1 MKNTKQTQH
10 NLVKNKNR
18 KDAFEHVFYLFS
30 LSGIF
35 IKSNTKLKQRRV
47 LFSTFNKVK
56 NICVNIVLVYCLFI
70 SVSYIFSLE
79 CSLRLKIAYLTMDL
93 LCIINRAYLCR
104 HIKKLKNLTKITNE
118 NAKKSLSKTP
128 SKKHLIYFW
137 SLTTNLAFLLMCL
150 CDTDTE
156 RRIKIMLFGYS
167 SKSAFLKHL
176 GTFTYIVCSTIL
188 LYMPF
193 ITFSIY
199 YTMVCYETKVMI
211 SNYKDILKSTVAT
224 NYDRFNEIYCRIK
237 SCVKLIDS
245 TLGPIVLISLFMNS
259 VTMYSLLTLILHNSN
274 VINKENVGLFFRIFC
289 AVINLV
295 NFAVQLFTASSIH
308 DASTLI
314 KDKIAVIKENNPQ
327 LTSSYL
333 SFVLIHSEEV
343 CMTVWGIVSIKK
355 SFNVGIFGT
364 LLTYCFLFDS
374 MKTSDM

>member
-1 MKNTKQTQH
+1 M
-10 NLVKNKNR
+10 KNKNE

-35 IKSNTKLKQRRV
+35 VKSNTKMKQRKV
-47 LFSTFNKVK
+47 FFSTFNKVK
-56 NICVNIVLVYCLFI
+56 NICINIVLVYCLFI

-93 LCIINRAYLCR
+93 LCIINRAYLCK
-104 HIKKLKNLTKITNE
+104 HIKKLKNLTKIANE
-118 NAKKSLSKTP
+118 NAKKSLCKTRL
-128 SKKHLIYFW
+128 KRLKRHLIYVW
-137 SLTTNLAFLLMCL
+137 SLTTNLTFLLMCFY
-150 CDTDTE
+150 DSDTE
-156 RRIKIMLFGYS
+156 RRIKIILFGYS
-167 SKSAFLKHL
+167 SKSAFCKYLC
-176 GTFTYIVCSTIL
+176 TFIYLFCSTIL

-199 YTMVCYETKVMI
+199 YATLCYETKVI
-211 SNYKDILKSTVAT
+211 ICNHRDILKSTVAT

-245 TLGPIVLISLFMNS
+245 TLGPIALISLFWNS
-259 VTMYSLLTLILHNSN
+259 LTMYSLLTLLLHSSN
-274 VINKENVGLFFRIFC
+274 VKNKNNFGLFFRIFC

-295 NFAVQLFTASSIH
+295 NFAVQLFTASSVH

-314 KDKIAVIKENNPQ
+314 RDKIAITKENNSQ

-374 MKTSDM
+374 MKTNDM